1 MAETQSFVLQT
12 RACQDSR
19 SEDHIREATQTSG
32 LESVDDEISKQ
43 SCREESFQ
51 LGLSDSSHIQDVVQA
66 LDMESTQA
74 FVSVE
79 ATQLYAAT
87 SHATPTL
94 SMNDSELDATQAY
107 SNQEEEPVICSAVPK
122 REGWENL
129 ALEATQ
135 AYVSDS
141 YHDSEVETAN
151 DEKIAIATDETQPFY
166 VPTSA
171 TLAMAETQP
180 MCVFEEEDIKH
191 PVTTA
196 VLFKVRSKNE
206 TKERAEHSEA
216 DISQGRPLKVDL
228 SLAETQPMCTSDDR
242 ESDDEDSFPSLR
254 NRKTKQ
260 LKIEDE
266 QTQPL
271 ASSGQS
277 LVETQLLQSV
287 DDNLAPR
294 GSEAFPEDNSVAAQ
308 SIEAL
313 QFEKEK
319 KAALISSD
327 PSTAETQLMTTGE
340 DEESD
345 KADSVLALPRRKLR
359 PLQEDETQLTV
370 CEPSVFETQPMVSG
384 ENGDDVDS
392 LPGTEMTKAK
402 PSQILEEKTQLV
414 TDSRSTTRETWL
426 LEAEAEAGTSGSKV
440 NGKRGTRARSRKVS
454 TLCDEETSKRQT
466 REIKEA
472 FSAAAQRGKLKSGE
486 EKEEKRED
494 KQEEHTSED
503 GGVKSRNDVDVLD
516 KTEQNIS
523 QIKKQEEQSL
533 GEKNDDTD
541 LRQLVRENLEEERKE
556 PDEGEENKIIEAEN
570 AQRLGLERERAE
582 REKTERKGKEQE
594 ERTERIQKDAK
605 QFEER
610 EDKERLECK
619 KLLREDKVRL
629 EKEKTA
635 KMDNEGTEREE
646 KDMLESERRKH
657 DESLGREDQ
666 QHCVRQE
673 NEAKELD
680 RIEGYEKEKV
690 TEENV
695 LKEQDQKEET
705 KAKLSARGRRA
716 AKRTAAAVC
725 KTEPV
730 KDTCI
735 STNDDV
741 PARRTRSR
749 SNSSNSVSS
758 ERSASSVSMQES
770 RGRGRGRGARRTSE
784 PPHVVASRS
793 SSRRKTMAAYPT
805 QADSNDDTGI
815 TGVRLR
821 SNSSN
826 LSFNQS
832 PQGQG
837 RGSRQRGRGR
847 KAETHSVSHAVT
859 QSGPKTTTRGRKNTK
874 AESSHDTE
882 KAGSQQATTSRGQ
895 WRSSSNGC
903 DPTDTED
910 GSNQGEH
917 VASEESPQ
925 SKKNVRGRS
934 HKAVKNEAMV
944 APPSAALGTQGETKE
959 LRKGRKRESE
969 ASTDNDSGSGSKF
982 LKREEKEQIPREAEE
997 AAEQQAQDEIPV
1009 QTKRRGRASIT
1020 QTKKPLNPSGTGPG
1034 PKENIERIVEEPI
1047 EKRGRGRLA
1056 AVQKKKK
1063 EEQEDAKVSVDQHAR
1078 GLEPE
1083 VT

>member
-12 RACQDSR
+12 RACQGSR
-19 SEDHIREATQTSG
+19 SEGHTREATQTSG

-51 LGLSDSSHIQDVVQA
+51 LGLSDSSHIQDPVQA
-66 LDMESTQA
+66 LDIESTQA

-87 SHATPTL
+87 SHATPTS
-94 SMNDSELDATQAY
+94 SMNDSELSARQA
-107 SNQEEEPVICSAVPK
+107 SSSREEEEPVICSALPE
-122 REGWENL
+122 REGWENV

-135 AYVSDS
+135 PYLSDP
-141 YHDSEVETAN
+141 YHDSEVEADS
-151 DEKIAIATDETQPFY
+151 DEKRAVATDETQPFY

-196 VLFKVRSKNE
+196 ELFKARSKNE
-206 TKERAEHSEA
+206 TKERAEHSEV
-216 DISQGRPLKVDL
+216 DVSQGRPLKVEL

-260 LKIEDE
+260 LQIEDE

-277 LVETQLLQSV
+277 LVETQPLQSV

-294 GSEAFPEDNSVAAQ
+294 GSEASPEDNSVAAQ
-308 SIEAL
+308 STEAL
-313 QFEKEK
+313 QFDIEK

-327 PSTAETQLMTTGE
+327 PSTAETQLVTTGE

-384 ENGDDVDS
+384 EDGDDVDS

-402 PSQILEEKTQLV
+402 PSQMLQEKTQLF
-414 TDSRSTTRETWL
+414 TDSRSSAHETWL
-426 LEAEAEAGTSGSKV
+426 LETEPEAEAGTSGGKV
-440 NGKRGTRARSRKVS
+440 YSKRGPRARSRKVS
-454 TLCDEETSKRQT
+454 TLCDEVTTRRQT
-466 REIKEA
+466 RERKEA
-472 FSAAAQRGKLKSGE
+472 SSAEAQRGKLTSGE
-486 EKEEKRED
+486 EKEQ
-494 KQEEHTSED
+494 KQEEHTSKD
-503 GGVKSRNDVDVLD
+503 VGVKSKNDVDVLD

-533 GEKNDDTD
+533 GEKNDTN
-541 LRQLVRENLEEERKE
+541 LIQRVRENLEEERKE
-556 PDEGEENKIIEAEN
+556 TDKGEENKIMEAEN
-570 AQRLGLERERAE
+570 AQRLGLEWERAE
-582 REKTERKGKEQE
+582 REKTERKGKEQG
-594 ERTERIQKDAK
+594 ERAESIQKDAK
-605 QFEER
+605 QFDER
-610 EDKERLECK
+610 ERLECE
-619 KLLREDKVRL
+619 KLLREDKERL

-635 KMDNEGTEREE
+635 KMDNEGTECEE
-646 KDMLESERRKH
+646 KDMLERRKH

-666 QHCVRQE
+666 QRCVRQE

-680 RIEGYEKEKV
+680 GIEGSEKEKV

-695 LKEQDQKEET
+695 LKEQQDQKLEN
-705 KAKLSARGRRA
+705 KAKLTARGQRA

-725 KTEPV
+725 KTEPG

-741 PARRTRSR
+741 PAKRTRSR

-758 ERSASSVSMQES
+758 ERSAPSVSMQES

-793 SSRRKTMAAYPT
+793 SSRRKTMAAHPT

-821 SNSSN
+821 SNSSD

-837 RGSRQRGRGR
+837 RGSRQRARGR
-847 KAETHSVSHAVT
+847 EAETHSDSHVVT

-895 WRSSSNGC
+895 RRSSSKGC
-903 DPTDTED
+903 DPTEAKD

-917 VASEESPQ
+917 VANEESPQ
-925 SKKNVRGRS
+925 SKKNARGRS
-934 HKAVKNEAMV
+934 REAVKNEAVV
-944 APPSAALGTQGETKE
+944 APPAAALGTQGGTKE
-959 LRKGRKRESE
+959 VRKGRKRESE
-969 ASTDNDSGSGSKF
+969 ASTDNDSGSSCKF
-982 LKREEKEQIPREAEE
+982 LKREEKEQIQGEAEE
-997 AAEQQAQDEIPV
+997 AAEQQAQDETPV
-1009 QTKRRGRASIT
+1009 QTKRRGRASIA
-1020 QTKKPLNPSGTGPG
+1020 QTKKPLNPSGPG
-1034 PKENIERIVEEPI
+1034 PKENIERIVKEPV

-1063 EEQEDAKVSVDQHAR
+1063 EEQEDAEVSADQHAR